1 MLEKLSFDEAM
12 QMIAE
17 RAVYERHRRL
27 QEKSADAATS
37 QAARRELGILAADP
51 AVIDSAV
58 AGIRSGDI
66 APRDAFRQMQRAV
79 PGITEQIGNIP
90 AAVGIASRQGD
101 DNSVL
106 KQLDVLGLK
115 NVLPG
120 TAHFNPL
127 TVAESGAAA
136 ATTAGGV
143 LAGKGLINK
152 FKKNLRMY
160 DVLHGDRPDVGEL
173 LKKTP
178 QGTSIAKDWGAR
190 VEKWR
195 AKNPRDSSAIGGF
208 LKKLKQGLIGYRT
221 GDVRIGKKPLSYDT
235 LAAATGKIKPAAPAN
250 LPAGGLQKLIGSLP
264 IMASAVPMLSREWLS
279 RSGYRSGAQPIG
291 QLVQSA
297 EQGRNQQ

>member
-27 QEKSADAATS
+27 QEKAADASAA

-51 AVIDSAV
+51 AAIESAV
-58 AGIRSGDI
+58 TGMRTGAI
-66 APRDAFRQMQRAV
+66 APRDAFRQMQSAV
-79 PGITEQIGNIP
+79 PGITEQLGNIP

-120 TAHFNPL
+120 TAHFNPM

-143 LAGKGLINK
+143 LAGKGLVDR
-152 FKKNLRMY
+152 FKNNLRMY

-178 QGTSIAKDWGAR
+178 QGTGIAKDWSAGVA
-190 VEKWR
+190 KWR
-195 AKNPRDSSAIGGF
+195 ANNPRDSSAISGF

-221 GDVRIGKKPLSYDT
+221 GDVHIGAEPLSRDT
-235 LAAATGKIKPAAPAN
+235 LAAATGKIKPTLPAN
-250 LPAGGLQKLIGSLP
+250 LQAGGLPKLIRSLP
-264 IMASAVPMLSREWLS
+264 LMAATVPMLSREWLS